1 MKVLMLEAY
10 NRFSYEDMAD
20 PEFGAED
27 VLVRVKA
34 CGICGSDIHGM
45 DGSSGR
51 RQPPI
56 VMGHEASGVI
66 AEVGSAVTQWEPGD
80 RVTFDSMMSCGCCGF
95 CRQGKINLCDNRR
108 VLGVSCGEYRR
119 HGAFAEHVAVPQHVI
134 YRLPDALSFEH
145 AALVEPLSVAVHAI
159 GRTPLVLNDTA
170 VVVGTG
176 MVGLLVV
183 QALRVAGCGEIVAV
197 DVDQGRLD
205 LACDLGATLGLRA
218 DRDDVLAAVQRKT
231 EGRGADVVVEVVGH
245 TDTVKTAVAVVKK
258 GGHLTIVGNLS
269 PTVELPLQSIV
280 TREISMVGTCGSCG
294 EYPACLE
301 MMSRGHVRVE
311 PLISSTAPLSEGAQW
326 FDRLTRPDSGLLKVV
341 LIP

>member
-1 MKVLMLEAY
+1 MKVLMLKEY
-10 NRFSYEDMAD
+10 NHFSYEDMAD
-20 PEFGAED
+20 PEIGAED

-80 RVTFDSMMSCGCCGF
+80 RVTFDSMMSCGRCGF

-170 VVVGTG
+170 VVVGKP
-176 MVGLLVV
+176 MAWSHHVGPEQEATDRPCAARKAYTR
-183 QALRVAGCGEIVAV
+183 QAE
-197 DVDQGRLD
+197 
-205 LACDLGATLGLRA
+205 
-218 DRDDVLAAVQRKT
+218 AA
-231 EGRGADVVVEVVGH
+231 
-245 TDTVKTAVAVVKK
+245 
-258 GGHLTIVGNLS
+258 LS
-269 PTVELPLQSIV
+269 RTSAPT
-280 TREISMVGTCGSCG
+280 
-294 EYPACLE
+294 
-301 MMSRGHVRVE
+301 
-311 PLISSTAPLSEGAQW
+311 
-326 FDRLTRPDSGLLKVV
+326 
-341 LIP
+341 

>member
-20 PEFGAED
+20 PEIGAED

-80 RVTFDSMMSCGCCGF
+80 RVTFDSMMSCGRCGF

-108 VLGVSCGEYRR
+108 VLGVSCGEYRC
-119 HGAFAEHVAVPQHVI
+119 HGAFAEYVVVPQRGV
-134 YRLPDALSFEH
+134 YRLPGTLPFEH

-197 DVDQGRLD
+197 DIDRGRLD
-205 LACDLGATLGLRA
+205 LACQLGATLALRA
-218 DRDDVLAAVQRKT
+218 DRDDVLAAVQQKT

-245 TDTVKTAVAVVKK
+245 TETVKTAVAVVKK
-258 GGHLTIVGNLS
+258 GGHVTVVGNLS
-269 PTVELPLQSIV
+269 PTIELPLQSIV
-280 TREISMVGTCGSCG
+280 TREVSMIGTCGSCG
-294 EYPACLE
+294 ENPACQE
-301 MMSRGHVRVE
+301 MMSRGSIQVE
-311 PLISSTAPLSEGAQW
+311 PLISTTAPLSEGAQW
-326 FDRLTRPDSGLLKVV
+326 FDRLSHPDSGLLKVV

>member
-1 MKVLMLEAY
+1 MQVLMLEAY

-80 RVTFDSMMSCGCCGF
+80 RVTFDSMMSCGRCGF

-108 VLGVSCGEYRR
+108 VLGVSCGEYRC
-119 HGAFAEHVAVPQHVI
+119 HGAFAEYVVVPQRGV
-134 YRLPDALSFEH
+134 YRLPGTLPFEH

-159 GRTPLVLNDTA
+159 GRTPLALNDTA

-197 DVDQGRLD
+197 DIDRGRLD
-205 LACDLGATLGLRA
+205 LACQLGATLALRA
-218 DRDDVLAAVQRKT
+218 DRDDVLAAVQEKT

-245 TDTVKTAVAVVKK
+245 TETVKTAVAVVKK
-258 GGHLTIVGNLS
+258 GGHVTVVGNLS
-269 PTVELPLQSIV
+269 PTIELPLQSIV
-280 TREISMVGTCGSCG
+280 TREVSMIGTCGSCG

-301 MMSRGHVRVE
+301 MMSRGSIQVE
-311 PLISSTAPLSEGAQW
+311 PLISTTAPLSEGAQW
-326 FDRLTRPDSGLLKVV
+326 FDRLSRPDSGLLKVV

>member
-1 MKVLMLEAY
+1 MKVLLLEKY
-10 NRFSYEDMAD
+10 NHFSYEDMAEPD
-20 PEFGAED
+20 LGAQD

-56 VMGHEASGVI
+56 VMGHEASGTV
-66 AEVGSAVTQWEPGD
+66 AQVGSAVTRWEAGD

-95 CRQGKINLCDNRR
+95 CREGKINLCDHRR
-108 VLGVSCGEYRR
+108 VLGVSCGEYRC
-119 HGAFAEHVAVPQHVI
+119 HGAFAEYVVVPQHVI

-159 GRTPLVLNDTA
+159 RRTPLVLNDTA

-183 QALRVAGCGEIVAV
+183 QALRAAGCGEIVAV
-197 DVDQGRLD
+197 DIDQGRLD
-205 LACDLGATLGLRA
+205 LACQLGATLGLRA
-218 DRDDVLAAVQRKT
+218 DQDDVLAAVQQKT
-231 EGRGADVVVEVVGH
+231 EGRGADVVMEVVGH
-245 TDTVKTAVAVVKK
+245 TETVKTAVAVVKK
-258 GGHLTIVGNLS
+258 GGHVTVVGNLS

-280 TREISMVGTCGSCG
+280 TREISLIGTCGSCG

-301 MMSRGHVRVE
+301 MMSRGSVQVA
-311 PLISSTAPLSEGAQW
+311 PLISNTAPLSEGAQW
-326 FDRLTRPDSGLLKVV
+326 FDRLSRPDSGLLKVV